1 MVLNDI
7 LHCGTE
13 GRYVNGRMDTE
24 LEIVGTGQRWLDLK
38 FRMKPWLVERLLETL
53 VSTCSLSNTG
63 VLLQVADG
71 KSEGEPADGSSVDGE
86 TATIT
91 WTS

>member
-1 MVLNDI
+1 MELNDI

-13 GRYVNGRMDTE
+13 GRYANGRMDTG
-24 LEIVGTGQRWLDLK
+24 LQIAGTGLRWLDFKL
-38 FRMKPWLVERLLETL
+38 RMKPWLAGRLLETL
-53 VSTCSLSNTG
+53 VSTCSVSNTG

-71 KSEGEPADGSSVDGE
+71 KSEGETADGSSVDGE
-86 TATIT
+86 TATRT